1 MIEMFLIHAFIMRTF
16 DIDGYLVWEGAHGRD
31 PFPIFFMGSEV
42 RSLRY
47 SFIALAEKIEQSKN
61 IYSVGMDETSFC
73 HRFEGCSL
81 HVCR

>member
-47 SFIALAEKIEQSKN
+47 SFEQSKN

>member
-42 RSLRY
+42 
-47 SFIALAEKIEQSKN
+47 F
-61 IYSVGMDETSFC
+61 F
-73 HRFEGCSL
+73 
-81 HVCR
+81 